1 MKAQSVESNQSNFST
16 IAKATVIGGAAGYLG
31 KLWYPLT
38 SDEMDEEFKG
48 AMEII
53 KKESKK
59 AKHKAIEDIRK
70 IPQRTLAQDTFIQ
83 IVDSNA
89 ALKKADKNADVIGNT
104 FNILKKAK
112 LNDTDKI
119 QFNNIV
125 SAVQKR
131 SHQFYNKCSKAFI
144 EVTKAKRSTAWFI
157 AAGAV
162 VGFVAGL
169 GNNILKSS
177 DA

>member
-1 MKAQSVESNQSNFST
+1 MKAQAVDSNNNNFST
-16 IAKATVIGGAAGYLG
+16 IVKATAIGGAAGYLG

-70 IPQRTLAQDTFIQ
+70 IPQKTLAQDTFIR
-83 IVDSNA
+83 IVDSNN
-89 ALKKADKNADVIGNT
+89 ALKAANPKADTAKNT
-104 FNILKKAK
+104 FRILAKAR
-112 LNDTDKI
+112 LNEADAI
-119 QFNNIV
+119 QFKNII
-125 SAVQKR
+125 SAVQAR
-131 SHQFYNKCSKAFI
+131 AHHFNKACADAYKD
-144 EVTKAKRSTAWFI
+144 VVKAKRSTPWFI

-162 VGFVAGL
+162 IGFIGGVGH
-169 GNNILKSS
+169 NILKS
-177 DA
+177 DV

>member
-1 MKAQSVESNQSNFST
+1 MKAQSIESNQSNLNT
-16 IAKATVIGGAAGYLG
+16 IVKATAIGGAAGYLG

-38 SDEMDEEFKG
+38 SDEMDDEFKG

-70 IPQRTLAQDTFIQ
+70 IPQKTLAQDTFIK
-83 IVDSNA
+83 IVDSNM
-89 ALKKADKNADVIGNT
+89 ALKHADKKADLVGNT
-104 FNILKKAK
+104 FKILKNAK
-112 LNDTDKI
+112 LSDTDKI
-119 QFNNIV
+119 QFKNIV
-125 SAVQKR
+125 SAVQNR
-131 SHQFYNKCSKAFI
+131 SHKFYNKCSKAFVD
-144 EVTKAKRSTAWFI
+144 VTKAKRSTPWFM

-169 GNNILKSS
+169 GHNILKS
-177 DA
+177 DV